1 MFSWRE
7 ILECVILK
15 AAPTEILTF
24 EVSRSPRGRLPDNH
38 NDTSVLK
45 PSAESLGVTPLRNVA
60 YRCGFLFVLHVEK
73 EMQYSGPHEY
83 VGQALGRKRRHF

>member
-1 MFSWRE
+1 M
-7 ILECVILK
+7 CHLK
-15 AAPTEILTF
+15 GSTHRNPHF
-24 EVSRSPRGRLPDNH
+24 R
-38 NDTSVLK
+38 DTSVLK